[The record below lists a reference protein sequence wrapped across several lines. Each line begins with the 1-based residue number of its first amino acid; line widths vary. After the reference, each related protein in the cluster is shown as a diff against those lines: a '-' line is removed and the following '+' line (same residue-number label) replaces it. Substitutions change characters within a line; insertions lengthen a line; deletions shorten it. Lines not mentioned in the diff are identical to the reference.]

1 MLRRQLLALA
11 GLGALPWAPAAV
23 AADIAAQVRQRLQD
37 TELLRGEFEQ
47 SKTLK
52 GFKKPLV
59 SRGQF
64 LVARG
69 KGVQWLTRE
78 PFASTLVVT
87 EERLVARQAD
97 GRISAQLNTR
107 DEPGLRVVNSV
118 MFALLRGDVAA
129 LSVRFSVDGE
139 LLGKDAWRLRL
150 VPREAALLQV
160 FTQVDIDG
168 DQFVRSIKMA
178 EVQGDSTVIRFTAMV
193 PGVALSRDEEV
204 RFE

>member
-1 MLRRQLLALA
+1 MIRRHLLVL
-11 GLGALPWAPAAV
+11 LGALPWLAHAV
-23 AADIAAQVRQRLQD
+23 DVASQVRQRLQD
-37 TELLRGEFEQ
+37 VELLRGDFEQ
-47 SKTLK
+47 AKALK
-52 GFKKPLV
+52 GFKKPLI

-87 EERLVARQAD
+87 PERLLARQAD

-129 LSVRFSVDGE
+129 LAERFAVDGE
-139 LLGKDAWRLRL
+139 LLGKDSWRLRL

-160 FTQVDIDG
+160 FSQVEIEG
-168 DQFVRSIKMA
+168 DQFVRSIRMA
-178 EVQGDSTVIRFTAMV
+178 EAQGDSTLIRFSAMV
-193 PGVALSRDEEV
+193 VGVALTRDEAA